1 MKTKKIIVLTMVAVL
16 ALVSFVP
23 STFSWYTHNA
33 SLEGNKINYS
43 DNLPVSIKS
52 AANTIS
58 MTTYESDANGVATS
72 NIVSGGIS
80 IAADE
85 TTKKAVKYYKTV
97 FTNTG
102 NNDVMVD
109 FETTNMPNDAD
120 FYIGTFSPTLNE
132 KAYASRPVRTKISDT
147 TVRVYFKTHSQMT
160 SYWGKDSGRLKVE
173 TDKYDSNGTK
183 AGAGWE
189 AGSTN
194 QKNDNNGTNNDI
206 NLSYKVGDKEYQVKM
221 AKCANTESGDTITN
235 TTNVYYYDIPSNTEK
250 FFFFNHWYLRSAS
263 NREWNRTIDI
273 TDLTAGRLYYLTNG
287 VVDGQYKEY
296 AVRDVNKNLVALNQ
310 YYTNVRMSKGSNV
323 YADISLKKDSE
334 DESFIPDYYGQSIS
348 YNVIS
353 NTPVTEN
360 TTVAT
365 INRDG
370 LITPLNYGSA
380 TIRTTITGVFGD
392 TKTVDTTVDIP
403 QSISQLPI
411 IKNIRV
417 PAQGA
422 TNSEGKAANK
432 VEVDWYAINK
442 SATETMTTGSLYFT
456 I

>member
-1 MKTKKIIVLTMVAVL
+1 M
-16 ALVSFVP
+16 
-23 STFSWYTHNA
+23 
-33 SLEGNKINYS
+33 
-43 DNLPVSIKS
+43 
-52 AANTIS
+52 
-58 MTTYESDANGVATS
+58 
-72 NIVSGGIS
+72 
-80 IAADE
+80 
-85 TTKKAVKYYKTV
+85 KYYKTV
-97 FTNTG
+97 FENTG

-160 SYWGKDSGRLKVE
+160 SYWGEDNGRLKVE
-173 TDKYDSNGTK
+173 TDKYDINGTK

-189 AGSTN
+189 AGSNN

-353 NTPVTEN
+353 DTPVTEN
-360 TTVAT
+360 TNVAT

-392 TKTVDTTVDIP
+392 TKTVYTTVDIP

-442 SATETMTTGSLYFT
+442 SANETMTTSSLYFT